1 MSIKGPSVSSREEVE
16 ALACR
21 KAIEFA
27 MEAGFSKLI
36 IEGDNIAVMK
46 VVASSSG
53 GYLLLGHVFEDIQC
67 SLCGLH
73 LVSISCARRGGNR
86 VAHILPQ
93 CARNI
98 TNDLYWIE
106 DSPPLVLEALYHDCL
121 NINE

>member
-67 SLCGLH
+67 SLYGLH
-73 LVSISCARRGGNR
+73 LVSINCVRRGGNR
-86 VAHILPQ
+86 VAHI
-93 CARNI
+93 
-98 TNDLYWIE
+98 TNDLYWME
-106 DSPPLVLEALYHDCL
+106 DSPPLVLEALYHDFL